1 MQVILATKNK
11 GKVVELQ
18 RILAEFPGAEKLEII
33 SLEKF
38 PELED
43 VEETGTTFIEN
54 ALLKAH
60 SIADS
65 TGLAAIADDSG
76 ICVDFLNGAPG
87 IFSARYSGNGDA
99 ENNKK
104 LLKELEN
111 VPDEKRGAHFFCAAV
126 FVTPASSGSRIELIA
141 EGRFEGKIGYEIR
154 GNGGFGY
161 DPLFIPN
168 EQPKSVNGEG
178 DFTRTSAEL
187 SPHEKDSISHRGKA
201 LRSLVPKILAS
212 DLLR

>member
-38 PELED
+38 PELQD
-43 VEETGTTFIEN
+43 IEETGTTFIEN

-60 SIADS
+60 SIADA
-65 TGLAAIADDSG
+65 TGIAAIADDSG

-99 ENNKK
+99 ENNQK
-104 LLKELEN
+104 LLKVLEN
-111 VPDEKRGAHFFCAAV
+111 VPDEKRGAYFYCAAV
-126 FVTPASSGSRIELIA
+126 FVTPASSGPKIELIA
-141 EGRFEGKIGYEIR
+141 EGRFEGKISYEIR
-154 GNGGFGY
+154 GSGGFGY
-161 DPLFIPN
+161 DPLFIPS
-168 EQPKSVNGEG
+168 EQPNSVNGEG
-178 DFTRTSAEL
+178 ISTRTSAEL
-187 SPHEKDSISHRGKA
+187 SAHEKDSISHRGKA